1 MVSYMKR
8 GESLALPPGGFEE
21 ATLSCP
27 DQDRVFVKKR
37 YGFVRLCIQ
46 HGIPIRPVY
55 VFGEKGLYWNI
66 QGAWDVRLAMNKNGF
81 PAILTWGHPLFPLM
95 PRHDVDLKIVVGA
108 PMAVPKVEDP
118 SKEVVKQWHDKYM
131 AALTKLFEDHKEA
144 VYGSEAAKTAKL
156 EVW

>member
-108 PMAVPKVEDP
+108 AMAVPKVEDP